1 MKITTVAV
9 AAFSLA
15 LLAACDRGEPR
26 PKMSPSSGSSAAP
39 ATSSANSGKSEPT
52 PPVQGQ
58 VDTKEP
64 AQQKD
69 FQRK

>member
-1 MKITTVAV
+1 
-9 AAFSLA
+9 
-15 LLAACDRGEPR
+15 
-26 PKMSPSSGSSAAP
+26 MSPSSGSSAAP